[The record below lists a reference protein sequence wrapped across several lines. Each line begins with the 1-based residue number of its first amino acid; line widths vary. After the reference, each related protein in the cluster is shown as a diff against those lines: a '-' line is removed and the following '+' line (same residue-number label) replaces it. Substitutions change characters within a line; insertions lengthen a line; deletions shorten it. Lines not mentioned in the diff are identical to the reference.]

1 MTTRIVTTFKEL
13 GFKLKKFREN
23 VYIFDYK
30 GVTLVY
36 RQYLDDEDFLQ
47 IGMPLE
53 KGDGKTN
60 LYMLS
65 NEINLRLKYV
75 KSCVYNDNLW
85 IIYERRLKNNDD
97 LPELIKDI
105 VVYMVDS
112 MHFYLD
118 LMNCSTNVPNDVN

>member
-53 KGDGKTN
+53 KGDGKTD

-85 IIYERRLKNNDD
+85 IIYERRLKNHDD